1 MNFWLDL
8 ANSPHALFFGPIV
21 RLLRE
26 RGHDVLTTSRHFGNT
41 LEIARL
47 MGFEPVVI
55 GRHAGRGFLRKTLN
69 LIGHARELARWAND
83 KGFDLAMSHNSY
95 SQAVAARW
103 AKIPFITFMD
113 YEGQPANRIA
123 FSLARAVFVPEAF
136 PVTIAK
142 KQGARRVIQYP
153 GFKEEVYLAD
163 YKPGP
168 SPYEDMGI
176 GLDEIIF
183 LARGPATYAAYHG
196 KENRVF
202 VSVVEGLLARGARV
216 VLLPRTTGQAEW
228 GRGLGAFVPERAY
241 YGPDLVWHADMVI
254 GAGGTITREAAL
266 LGVPSFTTFAGRLG
280 AVDRRLMDMGLLFDL
295 RDGDVS
301 GLRVEKKPVV
311 KPRSLNPELRD
322 RIADMIL
329 EVAREFGGGP

>member
-1 MNFWLDL
+1 MTLWLDL
-8 ANSPHALFFGPIV
+8 ANSPHALFFGPITEI
-21 RLLRE
+21 LRNQ
-26 RGHDVLTTSRHFGNT
+26 GHVVLATSRHFGNT
-41 LEIARL
+41 LEVARL

-55 GRHAGRGFLRKTLN
+55 GKHAGRGFLRKGFN
-69 LIGHARELARWAND
+69 LLGHARELAKWAKD

-103 AKIPFITFMD
+103 ARIPFITFMD

-123 FSLARAVFVPEAF
+123 FTLAKTVFVPEAF
-136 PVTIAK
+136 PVAAAK
-142 KQGARRVIQYP
+142 KQGARRIVQYP

-163 YKPGP
+163 YTPGP
-168 SPYEDMGI
+168 SPFLGMGI
-176 GLDEIIF
+176 GPDEIIA

-202 VSVVEGLLARGARV
+202 ASVVEGLIARGARV
-216 VLLPRTTGQAEW
+216 VLLPRTAGQAEW
-228 GRGLGAFVPERAY
+228 GRGLGALVPERAY
-241 YGPDLVWHADMVI
+241 YGPDLVWHADLVV

-280 AVDRRLMDMGLLFDL
+280 AVDKRLMDMSLLFDL

-301 GLRVEKKPVV
+301 GVRVEKKPIVE
-311 KPRSLNPELRD
+311 PRPLNADLRAK
-322 RIADMIL
+322 IAGMIL
-329 EVAREFGGGP
+329 EVAGEFAGSS